1 MKRRIIYYSKND
13 LSIIPNLIAAE
24 SIIREFESD
33 SSHEINDLIELF
45 QIRLFFKNDLYS
57 PKWSNTELA
66 NYKKKVDQFW
76 DEIRAFWI
84 KIKNENL
91 VEYFEKVDY
100 EYQESFWLLLVKFNY
115 HKKISPN
122 VLKDVFEN
130 SRFNVL
136 DVLKQK
142 KFVDH
147 FEKSLKEFLQKYE
160 DTAELILSQFEEEH
174 LTDWQDIFF
183 PKSILKKELENILS
197 KYLDSPSCNSNYVN
211 LILRSR
217 NIKISNRLKLK
228 AKKTAKKLNQEI
240 LEKGVT
246 WKNSFEIA
254 ISFDQM
260 EPSKISSST
269 NHQTFSLSKKYLDR
283 TLNPVGVFNNFE
295 HLFEYINVQ
304 GCVELVYKTHE
315 IDPFERSFMKSKN
328 EYFTYSKFQ
337 NKHNLSQGLLI
348 IYLNYF
354 EENKIK
360 IEEII
365 SYYVNEHLNK
375 NFDIQGFRIQM
386 PNSGNSFL
394 EKIRMVA
401 PEMEYLIKQYQH
413 YIEDGIIDFE
423 LLELSSSPIH
433 FSNIGSKVDYKYAYG
448 DGDKYLRLKYDLFS
462 SQSMLYYLEQFPN
475 YRNLYK
481 LITKENVNYNLFKI
495 YQMNEIDYLVNQGF
509 LHIDKNNYLKISDQE
524 LMFVLQVLYLE
535 DVISFWHYPE
545 KTRNVI
551 LRLYDQ
557 GLVKFQNKLFTEEE
571 KKYLNFHLNQKEFTN
586 GLDLRNKY
594 LHGTNSNSAEDQEHD
609 YYLLM
614 KILILVI
621 LKIKDDLILEKIARE
636 TGANIV

>member
-13 LSIIPNLIAAE
+13 LSITPNLITAE
-24 SIIREFESD
+24 SIIREFEPGSTND
-33 SSHEINDLIELF
+33 INDLIELF
-45 QIRLFFKNDLYS
+45 QIRLFFESDLYL
-57 PKWSNTELA
+57 PKWSDSELI

-84 KIKNENL
+84 KINNENL

-100 EYQESFWLLLVKFNY
+100 EYQESFWLLLVKFNSY
-115 HKKISPN
+115 KKISPN
-122 VLKDVFEN
+122 VLQEVVEN
-130 SRFNVL
+130 SRFHVL

-147 FEKSLKEFLQKYE
+147 FAQSLKDYLKKHEE
-160 DTAELILSQFEEEH
+160 TAELILSQFEEEH
-174 LTDWQDIFF
+174 LTDWQDIYF
-183 PKSILKKELENILS
+183 PKSILKQELENILS

-228 AKKTAKKLNQEI
+228 AKKTSEKLNQEI

-254 ISFDQM
+254 ISFDQL
-260 EPSKISSST
+260 EPAKICSSK
-269 NHQTFSLSKKYLDR
+269 NHQTFSLSKKWLDR

-304 GCVELVYKTHE
+304 GCIELVYKTHE
-315 IDPFERSFMKSKN
+315 IDPFERTFMKSKN

-348 IYLNYF
+348 IYLKYF

-360 IEEII
+360 IEEVI
-365 SYYVNEHLNK
+365 SYYVNEYLNK
-375 NFDIQGFRIQM
+375 NFDIHGLRIQM
-386 PNSGNSFL
+386 PNSENSFL

-413 YIEDGIIDFE
+413 YIEDGVIDFE
-423 LLELSSSPIH
+423 LLELSYSPIH
-433 FSNIGSKVDYKYAYG
+433 YSNIGSKVNNKYAYG
-448 DGDKYLRLKYDLFS
+448 DGDKYLRLRYDLFS
-462 SQSMLYYLEQFPN
+462 SQSMLYYLEEFPN
-475 YRNLYK
+475 YRNLYN
-481 LITKENVNYNLFKI
+481 LISKENVNYNLFKP
-495 YQMNEIDYLVNQGF
+495 YQKNEIDYLVNLGY
-509 LHIDKNNYLKISDQE
+509 LNIDKNNYLKITDQE
-524 LMFVLQVLYLE
+524 SMFVLQVLYLE

-545 KTRNVI
+545 KTRNAI
-551 LRLYDQ
+551 LGLYDQ
-557 GLVKFQNKLFTEEE
+557 GIVKFQNKLFTEEE
-571 KKYLNFHLNQKEFTN
+571 KKYLNFHLNQKEFSN

-594 LHGTNSNSAEDQEHD
+594 LHGTNSSSTEDQEHN
-609 YYLLM
+609 YYLLL
-614 KILILVI
+614 KILILVV
-621 LKIKDDLILEKIARE
+621 LKIKDDLILEKMVRE
-636 TGANIV
+636 TGANNG